1 MESTSVK
8 YFGKLIGSKGVSWIA
23 TGMFSSLLM
32 GGTEY
37 LISIL
42 IVVFLFTLKLVDAA
56 KIPVWLFDLIK
67 DITPTQA
74 CVTLV
79 VVGSVRACS
88 QYVSKHCS
96 FVVWE
101 FVRAR
106 LHLIQGYQ
114 MLAMDWNRSL
124 ALSQVN
130 TRMGECFPKTAEVV
144 LNISE
149 LLLNSTLALCFGLAM
164 FAIAWREAMLG
175 LLCLSCAGL
184 LIYFINLSLR
194 RLGGRIPVLRLRIER
209 TLIRVH
215 RNWLLIRVMRL
226 RKYEYQSYLDG
237 VLGYF
242 KYQQKILSYRALSSV
257 LPPLLGIIA
266 LVVIIQSSQA
276 FQTPSVELL
285 GFIYMFVR
293 FTQAANA
300 VTDRLSTI
308 INYRS
313 QTIESLD
320 LIADMPPADLKAAL
334 RPSRDLTLLGRRK
347 AGRDNLPDLQ
357 EQGPPSRTGPALAP
371 EIEVRDI
378 TFAWPGAATPV
389 FSNLSLKVPGGTIFG
404 IIGPNGSGKSTM
416 LGLILGVIRPDSGRV
431 IIGGMGGEDYVNKY
445 GTVGFVG
452 EDNHLIQGSA
462 RDNLQYGLNGGLSEE
477 DLIEA
482 LQLVGLAGPHRS
494 GRDFLETTIQEN
506 GDGLSAGQ
514 KQRLALARA
523 FLRRPSLLVLDE
535 ASSNLDDLAEAE
547 LAGIL
552 AKQKGRCTMLV
563 VSHKPGILKYADN
576 ILDVGRIVNARSPGQ
591 SQTTKTP

>member
-1 MESTSVK
+1 M
-8 YFGKLIGSKGVSWIA
+8 GWIG
-23 TGMFSSLLM
+23 TGMVSSLLM

-42 IVVFLFTLKLVDAA
+42 IVVFLFTLKLVEAA
-56 KIPVWLFDLIK
+56 KIPSWLFDLIK

-74 CVTLV
+74 CLTLV
-79 VVGSVRACS
+79 VVGSLRAGS
-88 QYVSKHCS
+88 QFVARHCS
-96 FVVWE
+96 YVVWE

-124 ALSQVN
+124 ALSQIN

-144 LNISE
+144 LNVAE
-149 LLLNSTLALCFGLAM
+149 LLLNSTLALCFALAM

-184 LIYFINLSLR
+184 LIYFINHSLR
-194 RLGGRIPVLRLRIER
+194 RLGSRIPSLRLRIER
-209 TLIRVH
+209 ALIRVH

-226 RKYEYQSYLDG
+226 RKYEYQAYLNG
-237 VLGYF
+237 VLDYF
-242 KYQQKILSYRALSSV
+242 KYQQKILGYRALASV

-308 INYRS
+308 INYWS
-313 QTIESLD
+313 QTVESLD
-320 LIADMPPADLKAAL
+320 LIASLPPEDLRTAL
-334 RPSRDLTLLGRRK
+334 GPSRELSLLGRK
-347 AGRDNLPDLQ
+347 NTGRDHLPDLQ
-357 EQGPPSRTGPALAP
+357 ENGMPSRSGQAAAPA
-371 EIEVRDI
+371 IEVRDV
-378 TFAWPGAATPV
+378 TYAWPGAATPV
-389 FSNLSLKVPGGTIFG
+389 FANLSIEVPGGTIFG

-416 LGLILGVIRPDSGRV
+416 LGLILGVLRPSSGQV
-431 IIGGMGGEDYVNKY
+431 IIGGMDGEDYVNKY

-452 EDNHLIQGSA
+452 EDNHLIQGTVQ
-462 RDNLQYGLNGGLSEE
+462 DNLQYGLNGGLDEA
-477 DLIEA
+477 DLREA
-482 LQLVGLAGPHRS
+482 LQLVGLAGPHHS
-494 GRDFLETTIQEN
+494 GPDFLEATIQEN

-535 ASSNLDDLAEAE
+535 ASSNLDDAAEAE

-552 AKQKGRCTMLV
+552 HKLKGRCTMLV
-563 VSHKPGILKYADN
+563 VAHKPGILKYADN
-576 ILDVGRIVNARSPGQ
+576 ILNVGRIGDATKPDQDLSTTPPAPGD
-591 SQTTKTP
+591 